1 MMRKT
6 FHATKFHTRPAA
18 SRVLSGFMLIACA
31 AIMLGPAYGA
41 DSAPAGKN
49 AFSEADVNRD
59 GCVSLKEWEA
69 GHTDNKAFYQAD
81 SKHTG
86 CLGQA
91 AFIKAEAL
99 SGGHAAGKY
108 LSDSW
113 ITTKVKAALVKDEK
127 LKGLDVKVVTH
138 HGIVQ
143 LSGWV
148 DSPELAQ
155 EAVRITTGVDGVKGV
170 QDDLNTKK

>member
-31 AIMLGPAYGA
+31 AIMPGPAYGA
-41 DSAPAGKN
+41 ESAPAGKN
-49 AFSEADVNRD
+49 AFSEADANRD

-69 GHTDNKAFYQAD
+69 GHTDKEAFYKAD

-148 DSPELAQ
+148 DSPELAR
-155 EAVRITTGVDGVKGV
+155 EAVRITTGVEGVKGV

>member
-6 FHATKFHTRPAA
+6 FHATKFHNRPAA
-18 SRVLSGFMLIACA
+18 TQVLSGFMLIACA
-31 AIMLGPAYGA
+31 AIMPGPAYGA
-41 DSAPAGKN
+41 ESAPAGKN
-49 AFSEADVNRD
+49 AFSEADANRD

-69 GHTDNKAFYQAD
+69 GHTDKEAFYKAD

-155 EAVRITTGVDGVKGV
+155 EAVRITTGVEGVKGV